1 MSNLFS
7 FAKNASSFAQGIT
20 VQADAG
26 VDVQE
31 AVSTKETPSVFAAGT
46 GTLSVAKKASLTT
59 NNQLLTI
66 QTDNVDLHGSSA
78 EHGSALSTGDA
89 KIVMGCATA
98 GRGVGLGS
106 KDPEHG
112 QLLISGNEMQTMH
125 SGGLILG
132 GNCGSLVVAGVKER
146 HSNNVNGIVRLL
158 ATSLHKK
165 IIDEETKDAYPQNVI
180 VERPEDATVATLE
193 EQPAPAVIEH
203 VEQKEEL
210 KVNSEQAEY
219 VVNEAAVARTEEKM
233 MRAEAP

>member
-1 MSNLFS
+1 M
-7 FAKNASSFAQGIT
+7 
-20 VQADAG
+20 
-26 VDVQE
+26 
-31 AVSTKETPSVFAAGT
+31 
-46 GTLSVAKKASLTT
+46 
-59 NNQLLTI
+59 
-66 QTDNVDLHGSSA
+66 
-78 EHGSALSTGDA
+78 
-89 KIVMGCATA
+89 
-98 GRGVGLGS
+98 
-106 KDPEHG
+106 
-112 QLLISGNEMQTMH
+112 
-125 SGGLILG
+125 
-132 GNCGSLVVAGVKER
+132 KER

-180 VERPEDATVATLE
+180 VERPEDATVATIE